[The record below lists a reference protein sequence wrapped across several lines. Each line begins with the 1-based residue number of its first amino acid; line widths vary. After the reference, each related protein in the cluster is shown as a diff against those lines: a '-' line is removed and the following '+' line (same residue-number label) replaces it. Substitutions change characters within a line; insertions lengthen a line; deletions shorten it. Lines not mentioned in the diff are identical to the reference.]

1 MSAGVGRSFLAAA
14 RSRPARSRPH
24 ASSAG
29 FSKLD
34 RLRRPFFAIG
44 DADGG
49 DGGAGG
55 SSGRRTSRR
64 PGGDSAGTGAPV
76 VAAEEDTSAAA
87 PFVDLNGNHAY
98 KQEHEHDGVVDMAV
112 GPGEGLSMT

>member
-1 MSAGVGRSFLAAA
+1 MQPLDRGPLA
-14 RSRPARSRPH
+14 RGRPH
-24 ASSAG
+24 ASNAG

-64 PGGDSAGTGAPV
+64 PGGDSAGTGAPKAEGSEPV
-76 VAAEEDTSAAA
+76 VAAEGDTSAAA